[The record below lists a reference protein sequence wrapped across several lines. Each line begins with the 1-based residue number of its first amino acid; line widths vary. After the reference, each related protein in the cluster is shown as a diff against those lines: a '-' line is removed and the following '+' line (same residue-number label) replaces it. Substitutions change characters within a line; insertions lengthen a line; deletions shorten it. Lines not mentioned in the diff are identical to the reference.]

1 MYNNN
6 FYKSYKYQFKDNNK
20 NENIS
25 IRHRQL

>member
-6 FYKSYKYQFKDNNK
+6 LYKSYKYYFKDNNK

-25 IRHRQL
+25 IRHRKL